1 LGRKR
6 FRLNQY
12 YHAAYSGGMKTPTLK
27 ALRMWDWLLVS
38 AVLLIIIYH
47 VKPELLPVD
56 VHKVSLI
63 TMAAFVGYWID
74 RSAFPR
80 ARPSAFMARPYS
92 PGGGYVP
99 DEAVCT
105 TQQLVFAACMI
116 RRAIIIGSAI
126 LGVSLGL

>member
-1 LGRKR
+1 
-6 FRLNQY
+6 
-12 YHAAYSGGMKTPTLK
+12 MKTSLLK

-56 VHKVSLI
+56 VHKISLI

-80 ARPSAFMARPYS
+80 ARPGAFMAHPFS

-99 DEAVCT
+99 EQSVSP
-105 TQQLVFAACMI
+105 TQQIAFAACMI

-126 LGVSLGL
+126 LGASLGL